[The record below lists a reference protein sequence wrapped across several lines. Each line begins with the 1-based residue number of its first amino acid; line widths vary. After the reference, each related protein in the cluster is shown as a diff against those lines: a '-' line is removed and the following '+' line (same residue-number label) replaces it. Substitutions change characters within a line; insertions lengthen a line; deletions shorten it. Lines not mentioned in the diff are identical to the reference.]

1 MKSSGEKST
10 VSYDA
15 VHGVVASHLGEHAN
29 AGGMVLREVPS
40 VMKAVRAGLPFA
52 EVEVLR
58 EALDIPLDQLAP
70 VLGVSKATVHR
81 RKLEG
86 RLTPSE
92 SDRVVRYARL
102 LGMAAG
108 VFGGQK
114 QARGWFGSPQYGLG
128 MSTPLDYAETEAG
141 AREVENLLGRVDYG
155 EYT

>member
-1 MKSSGEKST
+1 MKSAGEKST

-15 VHGVVASHLGEHAN
+15 VHGVVASHLGEHAD
-29 AGGMVLREVPS
+29 AGGMALREVPS

-86 RLTPSE
+86 RLTPLRIRPCCSL
-92 SDRVVRYARL
+92 RAAAR
-102 LGMAAG
+102 AG
-108 VFGGQK
+108 CWSV
-114 QARGWFGSPQYGLG
+114 WWP
-128 MSTPLDYAETEAG
+128 EAG
-141 AREVENLLGRVDYG
+141 TRLVRISPIRAGNVDPSG
-155 EYT
+155 LCRDRSWSA